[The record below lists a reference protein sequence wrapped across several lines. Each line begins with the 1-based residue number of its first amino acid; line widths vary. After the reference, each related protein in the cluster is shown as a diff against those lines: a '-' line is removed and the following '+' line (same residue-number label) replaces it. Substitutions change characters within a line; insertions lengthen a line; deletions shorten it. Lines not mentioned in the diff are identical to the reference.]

1 MENLYWKFHG
11 IFEDIYYYVTAL
23 PRFILYWGEK
33 SPLNL
38 YTFVKWNIKSIQTR
52 THFYSKKKFLLGN
65 KLQTKSIVTL
75 E

>member
-33 SPLNL
+33 SHLTFTRLLNGTL
-38 YTFVKWNIKSIQTR
+38 KSIQTK

-65 KLQTKSIVTL
+65 KLQTRSIVTL